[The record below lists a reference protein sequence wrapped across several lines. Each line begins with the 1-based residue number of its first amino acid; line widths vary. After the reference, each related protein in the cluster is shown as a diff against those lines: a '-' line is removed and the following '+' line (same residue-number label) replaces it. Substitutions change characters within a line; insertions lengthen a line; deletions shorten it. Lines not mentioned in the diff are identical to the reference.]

1 MRVQLEMRLTGNS
14 GARSWLRS
22 RPTEVTCVPLDVPA
36 IDIDTVSD
44 AALASTFLT
53 EDSMAINTK
62 KVLIGG
68 FAAGLVMN
76 VVDFVSNTYILGA
89 RMKAESDAF
98 KPGMSDQM
106 MTGRAIAG
114 YIVMD
119 FVLGILLV
127 WTYAAIRPRF
137 GPGIKTA
144 VYAAI
149 LFWLLVSISVSGY
162 MHMGMMSAG
171 LWWSFAFIGLV
182 NFLLSAWVGARLYSE
197 DAVA

>member
-1 MRVQLEMRLTGNS
+1 
-14 GARSWLRS
+14 
-22 RPTEVTCVPLDVPA
+22 
-36 IDIDTVSD
+36 
-44 AALASTFLT
+44 
-53 EDSMAINTK
+53 MAINTK

-76 VVDFVSNTYILGA
+76 VIDFVSNTYILGA

-162 MHMGMMSAG
+162 MHMGMMSVG

>member
-1 MRVQLEMRLTGNS
+1 
-14 GARSWLRS
+14 
-22 RPTEVTCVPLDVPA
+22 
-36 IDIDTVSD
+36 
-44 AALASTFLT
+44 
-53 EDSMAINTK
+53 MAINTS

-68 FAAGLVMN
+68 IAAGVVMN
-76 VVDFVSNTYILGA
+76 VIDFVSNTYILGA

-106 MTGRAIAG
+106 MTGSAIAS

-144 VYAAI
+144 FYAAL
-149 LFWLLVSISVSGY
+149 LFWVLVAISLSGY
-162 MHMGMMSAG
+162 LHMGMMSAG

-197 DAVA
+197 DAAA